1 MLVSDG
7 HHILYHLNGLRLYTG
22 PAYKFRTNLGYIETE
37 EGDFAM
43 MKVLIIVGSLRR
55 KSFNRQLADAIS
67 DIISGHA
74 EVSFLEYSDLPM
86 MNQDLEYPVPAV
98 VQRIRSEVTGADGL
112 WIVTPEYNHSY
123 PGVLKNLIDWLSR
136 PVDPLD
142 RRSGSAIRERKVA
155 ISSVAGNSS
164 GSFCRERL
172 SELLTTIGADP
183 MEDPQTGFTLDADAF
198 TSDILTLRPEDLDRL
213 KVQADAFLDF
223 IDD

>member
-1 MLVSDG
+1 MS
-7 HHILYHLNGLRLYTG
+7 R
-22 PAYKFRTNLGYIETE
+22 AFREYIETIR
-37 EGDFAM
+37 DDRWT
-43 MKVLIIVGSLRR
+43 MKILMVVGSLR
-55 KSFNRQLADAIS
+55 KGSFNRQLANVIAGIL
-67 DIISGHA
+67 GEHA

-86 MNQDLEYPVPAV
+86 MNQDLEYPVPEV
-98 VQRIRSEVTGADGL
+98 VQRIRSDVLDADGL

-142 RRSGSAIRERKVA
+142 RRSGSAISGRKVA

-183 MEDPQTGFTLDADAF
+183 MEDPQTGFTLDANAF
-198 TSDILTLRPEDLDRL
+198 TSDILTLKPEDLDRL

>member
-1 MLVSDG
+1 MLVSNG

-123 PGVLKNLIDWLSR
+123 PGVLKNLVDWLSR
-136 PVDPLD
+136 PIDPSE
-142 RRSGSAIRERKVA
+142 RGGPTAIMGKKVA
-155 ISSVAGNSS
+155 ISSVAGSS
-164 GSFCRERL
+164 AGSFCRRNLIELLETVGASPMDGPHVGFQLTIEEFTSDHLDITEERL
-172 SELLTTIGADP
+172 SSVEEQMNRFLTFVG
-183 MEDPQTGFTLDADAF
+183 
-198 TSDILTLRPEDLDRL
+198 
-213 KVQADAFLDF
+213 
-223 IDD
+223 

>member
-1 MLVSDG
+1 MS
-7 HHILYHLNGLRLYTG
+7 R
-22 PAYKFRTNLGYIETE
+22 AFREYIETIH
-37 EGDFAM
+37 DDRWT
-43 MKVLIIVGSLRR
+43 MKILMVVGSLR
-55 KSFNRQLADAIS
+55 KGSFNRQLVNVIAGIL
-67 DIISGHA
+67 GEHA

-86 MNQDLEYPVPAV
+86 MNQDLEYPVPEV
-98 VQRIRSEVTGADGL
+98 VQRIRSDVLDADGL

-142 RRSGSAIRERKVA
+142 RRSSSAIRGKKVA

-183 MEDPQTGFTLDADAF
+183 MGDPQTGFTLDADAF
-198 TSDILTLRPEDLDRL
+198 TTDILTLKPEDLDRL

>member
-1 MLVSDG
+1 MS
-7 HHILYHLNGLRLYTG
+7 R
-22 PAYKFRTNLGYIETE
+22 AFREYIETIHDN
-37 EGDFAM
+37 GWT
-43 MKVLIIVGSLRR
+43 MKILMVVGSLR
-55 KSFNRQLADAIS
+55 KGSFNRQLANVIAGIL
-67 DIISGHA
+67 GEHA

-86 MNQDLEYPVPAV
+86 MNQDLEYPVPEV
-98 VQRIRSEVTGADGL
+98 VQRIRSDVLDADGL
-112 WIVTPEYNHSY
+112 WIITPEYNHSY
-123 PGVLKNLIDWLSR
+123 PGVLKNLVDWLSR

-142 RRSGSAIRERKVA
+142 RRSSSAIRGRKVA

-198 TSDILTLRPEDLDRL
+198 TSDILTLKLEDLDRL

>member
-1 MLVSDG
+1 MS
-7 HHILYHLNGLRLYTG
+7 R
-22 PAYKFRTNLGYIETE
+22 AFREYIETIHDN
-37 EGDFAM
+37 GWT
-43 MKVLIIVGSLRR
+43 MKILMVVGSLR
-55 KSFNRQLADAIS
+55 KGSFNRQLANVIAGIL
-67 DIISGHA
+67 GEHA

-86 MNQDLEYPVPAV
+86 MNQDLEYPVPEV
-98 VQRIRSEVTGADGL
+98 VQRIRSDVLDADGL
-112 WIVTPEYNHSY
+112 WIITPEYNHSY
-123 PGVLKNLIDWLSR
+123 PGVLKNLVDWLSR

-142 RRSGSAIRERKVA
+142 RRSSSAIRGRKVA

-198 TSDILTLRPEDLDRL
+198 TSDILTLKLEDLDRL

-223 IDD
+223 IDDRSPI

>member
-7 HHILYHLNGLRLYTG
+7 HHIPYHLNGLRLYTG

-142 RRSGSAIRERKVA
+142 RRSSSAIRGKKVA

-172 SELLTTIGADP
+172 LELLTTIGADP
-183 MEDPQTGFTLDADAF
+183 MGDPQTGFTLDADAF

-213 KVQADAFLDF
+213 KVQANAFLDF